1 MNLNRKQRQV
11 ILYGI
16 GISVLLAFLAFLLY
30 STITDAMS
38 GLTPQEIKDTII
50 SGVITY
56 GGVLFLLLKM
66 IVFAITSSKKLKTSK
81 QPNEDL
87 KAITPTKEVQSV
99 VVKQI
104 ASKSVLKNKIGTFND
119 FDVFMEDNK
128 VLFVSNVSRDK
139 PAYISDMVTT
149 ANDLVEQLK
158 KNNLNCLL
166 LFFFMLLWN
175 QHILLGVLLQQITML
190 IQLSSMLL
198 KVKTSFCYGS

>member
-1 MNLNRKQRQV
+1 MNLNKKQRQV
-11 ILYGI
+11 IAYGI
-16 GISVLLAFLAFLLY
+16 GISALLAFLAFLLY

-38 GLTPQEIKDTII
+38 GLTPQEIKDAII
-50 SGVITY
+50 SGIITY
-56 GGVLFLLLKM
+56 GGVSFLLLKM
-66 IVFAITSSKKLKTSK
+66 IVFAITSSKNLKHSK
-81 QPNEDL
+81 QPKEDL

-128 VLFVSNVSRDK
+128 VLFVSNVPRDK

-158 KNNLNCLL
+158 KE
-166 LFFFMLLWN
+166 
-175 QHILLGVLLQQITML
+175 
-190 IQLSSMLL
+190 
-198 KVKTSFCYGS
+198 

>member
-11 ILYGI
+11 IAYGI
-16 GISVLLAFLAFLLY
+16 GISALLAFLAFLLY

-38 GLTPQEIKDTII
+38 GLTPQEIKDAII
-50 SGVITY
+50 SGIITY
-56 GGVLFLLLKM
+56 GGVSFLLLKM
-66 IVFAITSSKKLKTSK
+66 IVFAITSSKNLKTSK
-81 QPNEDL
+81 QPNDNV
-87 KAITPTKEVQSV
+87 KVNTPKEEVQSV

-128 VLFVSNVSRDK
+128 VLFVSNVPRDK

-158 KNNLNCLL
+158 KE
-166 LFFFMLLWN
+166 
-175 QHILLGVLLQQITML
+175 
-190 IQLSSMLL
+190 
-198 KVKTSFCYGS
+198 